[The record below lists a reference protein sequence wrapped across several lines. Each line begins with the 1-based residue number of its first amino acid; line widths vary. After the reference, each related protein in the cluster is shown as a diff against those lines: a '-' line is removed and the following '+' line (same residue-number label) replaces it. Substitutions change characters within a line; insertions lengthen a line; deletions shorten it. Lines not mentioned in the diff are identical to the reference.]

1 MALGNSNKD
10 KMDFSSLRQSLEQTA
25 DPTNIRQT
33 SSSDPTSSEQMATRL
48 PTDLDEL
55 VKIVVKT
62 RTTEELDKLIADLN
76 ERMKKLEDANIEKV
90 PIQDLKE
97 YIILLSKCF
106 KLCLENNGIF
116 VEHYKDAVASI
127 QTINKNSEFYSQNIQ
142 KLKIVLEIL
151 QKELDISPVI
161 VKQPIVPQ
169 AFKDAPVFIF
179 RDIPFY
185 WFKRLYYSRHIRHFV
200 AIIVCS
206 FYVATIGLL
215 GFVARDNAQLRKD
228 KEKTI
233 LIRKVLR
240 GNGDN
245 KNAVKT
251 IDYIDM
257 LYVDEEAHQD
267 EIRKLWK

>member
-10 KMDFSSLRQSLEQTA
+10 KVDFSSLRQSLEQTA

-33 SSSDPTSSEQMATRL
+33 SSSDPTTSEQMPTKL

-55 VKIVVKT
+55 LKIVIKT

-76 ERMKKLEDANIEKV
+76 ERMKKLENENIEKV

-106 KLCLENNGIF
+106 KLCLENNSLF
-116 VEHYKDAVASI
+116 TEHYKDAVASI
-127 QTINKNSEFYSQNIQ
+127 QTINKNSDFYSQNIQ
-142 KLKIVLEIL
+142 KLKTVLEIL
-151 QKELDISPVI
+151 QKELDISPI
-161 VKQPIVPQ
+161 LVKQPIVPQ
-169 AFKDAPVFIF
+169 EFKNMPAFIF
-179 RDIPFY
+179 RDIPLY

-200 AIIVCS
+200 AIIICS

-240 GNGDN
+240 GTEN
-245 KNAVKT
+245 KNTVKT

-257 LYVDEEAHQD
+257 LYADEVAHQD